1 MVDNEVLLTD
11 NHSRKRVFSS
21 VGRAAD
27 FNKRLVISD
36 LHEKDNPHGA
46 IMRKLIIRMA

>member
-11 NHSRKRVFSS
+11 NHSHKRVCSS

-27 FNKRLVISD
+27 FNKRLIINN
-36 LHEKDNPHGA
+36 LHEKDKPHGA